1 MRRTDFSEGV
11 PDNIS
16 FEWFEDSV
24 PYRQVGHRPSREL
37 VQAAAGQPPISG
49 RLPINAGCWS

>member
-16 FEWFEDSV
+16 LKWFEDSV
-24 PYRQVGHRPSREL
+24 PDH
-37 VQAAAGQPPISG
+37 QAVTDQAGSWFRMQLASP
-49 RLPINAGCWS
+49 R